1 MSVVNSEVPP
11 SPSLRGA
18 SEEVNASETQLKFTP
33 LHAEAAEKYAR
44 WFKLEMN
51 RGCEGRAAFLCEQL
65 KARPNPWGI
74 GLWKD
79 AETEKIA
86 KRCAEIF
93 IEFLDKC
100 PNDRLIPQDSMTMV
114 AALNDTGDMD
124 DVFAV
129 QDIEYE
135 FGCRIPDNFYTDET
149 TFGDFVECVKAG
161 RGKVQP
167 QTEKATAG
175 GWLSSF
181 GFVAFLFLSW
191 VIIPGFAF
199 YKLGVSIWSIINE
212 GWSACPVK
220 DLIQESIVVLICLGV
235 WGMILWAVIKRRKGP
250 DPRITKM

>member
-1 MSVVNSEVPP
+1 MSVDNSEVPP
-11 SPSLRGA
+11 SPSLRDA

-33 LHAEAAEKYAR
+33 LHAEAAEKYSR

-51 RGCEGRAAFLCEQL
+51 RGCEGRAAFLYEQL

-93 IEFLDKC
+93 IDYFDKC
-100 PNDRLIPQDSMTMV
+100 PNDRLIPQDRMEMV
-114 AALNDTGDMD
+114 AALNDTGDID
-124 DVFAV
+124 DVMAV
-129 QDIEYE
+129 EEIEDE
-135 FGCRIPDNFYTDET
+135 FDCTIPDGFYTEET

-161 RGKVQP
+161 RGKAQP
-167 QTEKATAG
+167 QEEKGTAK

-181 GFVAFLFLSW
+181 GLCVFLFLCW
-191 VIIPGFAF
+191 GVIPGFVF
-199 YKLGVSIWSIINE
+199 YKLGVRIWSIIHD

-220 DLIQESIVVLICLGV
+220 SLIGESIAAFVCLGFFC
-235 WGMILWAVIKRRKGP
+235 ILTWSFIKRRKGP
-250 DPRITKM
+250 GPRITKM

>member
-1 MSVVNSEVPP
+1 MSVDNIEVRP
-11 SPSLRGA
+11 SPSLQNA
-18 SEEVNASETQLKFTP
+18 SEGVNASETQLKFTP

-51 RGCEGRAAFLCEQL
+51 RGCEGSAAFLYEQL

-79 AETEKIA
+79 AETEMIA

-114 AALNDTGDMD
+114 AALNDMGDMD

-129 QDIEYE
+129 QDSEYE
-135 FGCRIPDNFYTDET
+135 FGCTIPDDFYTDET

-161 RGKVQP
+161 RGKAQP
-167 QTEKATAG
+167 QKENGTAK
-175 GWLSSF
+175 GWFSCF
-181 GFVAFLFLSW
+181 GLCVFLFLCW
-191 VIIPGFAF
+191 GVIPGFVF
-199 YKLGVSIWSIINE
+199 YKLGVRIWSIIHD

-220 DLIQESIVVLICLGV
+220 SLIGESIAAFVCLGFF
-235 WGMILWAVIKRRKGP
+235 GILTWSFIKRRKGP